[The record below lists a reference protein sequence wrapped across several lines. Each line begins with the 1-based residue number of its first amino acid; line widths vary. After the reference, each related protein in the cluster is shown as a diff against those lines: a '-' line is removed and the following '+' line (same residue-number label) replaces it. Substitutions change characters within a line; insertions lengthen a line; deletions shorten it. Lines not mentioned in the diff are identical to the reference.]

1 LDPIAASFGI
11 YNQDWTPKPAADVI
25 EAVID
30 ENDAFLAGGG
40 GIEL

>member
-1 LDPIAASFGI
+1 MGV
-11 YNQDWTPKPAADVI
+11 YHQDWTEKPAVNVI

-30 ENDAFLAGGG
+30 ENEAFLAGGG